1 MDNTS
6 LTFSKEERLCGK
18 SSISAL
24 LASGKWGTSAHLR
37 YCWKRDPE
45 GEVNRLLVSV
55 PKRFFKRAVKRNL
68 LKRRLRESYRLQK
81 HSLSVSGVSLMLAWT
96 GKEIADFLTI
106 KDEVGGILARID
118 KACGQ

>member
-1 MDNTS
+1 MDSPS
-6 LTFSKEERLCGK
+6 LTFGKEERLCGK

-37 YCWKRDPE
+37 YCWKREPD

-81 HSLSVSGVSLMLAWT
+81 HCLEVRGVNLMLAWT
-96 GKEIADFLTI
+96 GKEIADFQTI
-106 KDEVGGILARID
+106 QDEVGEILSRIC